1 MTEECELIVRAR
13 GLPWSATKEDI
24 AEFFSGLT
32 FNVLWIYLHL
42 LQGAKVWYYTIEII
56 DRVR

>member
-1 MTEECELIVRAR
+1 MKEECELIVRAR

-32 FNVLWIYLHL
+32 FNILWIYLHL
-42 LQGAKVWYYTIEII
+42 LQAKVWCYTIEII